1 MKYVLCLLATFVLL
15 AAGVNAQKGELSS
28 ILQNVV
34 DNERAFSTAAE
45 ERGTREAF
53 MAFIADDGV
62 LFRPTA
68 VNGKRWMRENP
79 LPPSSKRPLLSW
91 TPIHAEIAQ
100 AADMAYTTGPWEFK
114 EDIKDA
120 KPVAFGNFVT
130 VWKKQADG
138 SWKFVVDLGISNP
151 QPVEQI
157 KPWQLP
163 EKMKDQI
170 QRNPNVNIDT
180 IRQELVK
187 RDWEFSN
194 DSQAK
199 GTRDAFFVYAASD
212 VRLFR
217 NDSYPMLDRKSIKQA
232 LGASKDVWTFQP
244 DYADVSRSGD
254 LGYTYGTYELRT
266 NDSAKTLTEKG
277 NYLRIWRHNGEAWKV
292 ILDVANPIPA
302 EKKS

>member
-1 MKYVLCLLATFVLL
+1 
-15 AAGVNAQKGELSS
+15 
-28 ILQNVV
+28 
-34 DNERAFSTAAE
+34 
-45 ERGTREAF
+45 
-53 MAFIADDGV
+53 
-62 LFRPTA
+62 
-68 VNGKRWMRENP
+68 
-79 LPPSSKRPLLSW
+79 
-91 TPIHAEIAQ
+91 
-100 AADMAYTTGPWEFK
+100 
-114 EDIKDA
+114 
-120 KPVAFGNFVT
+120 
-130 VWKKQADG
+130 
-138 SWKFVVDLGISNP
+138 
-151 QPVEQI
+151 
-157 KPWQLP
+157 
-163 EKMKDQI
+163 MKDQI